1 MPFLAEA
8 GEKAGKNQ
16 MSQETCLDLLIL
28 CFRRKSEE
36 DVSIS
41 LQINFS
47 TGEFS
52 FLPISLQA
60 RIELSLNLFDQ
71 A

>member
-1 MPFLAEA
+1 
-8 GEKAGKNQ
+8 

-41 LQINFS
+41 QEHFA
-47 TGEFS
+47 GRES
-52 FLPISLQA
+52 FHFFPF
-60 RIELSLNLFDQ
+60 LFKADPDTYREN
-71 A
+71 

>member
-1 MPFLAEA
+1 
-8 GEKAGKNQ
+8 

-41 LQINFS
+41 LPIA
-47 TGEFS
+47 GKDS
-52 FLPISLQA
+52 FHFFPF
-60 RIELSLNLFDQ
+60 LFKPDPDSYREK
-71 A
+71 